1 MAGSIYESHKNG
13 KFVAVIELFSG
24 VSSSPS
30 HRGRILAE
38 KMEQTTIGETFCKLS
53 ESDLHILYGKDL

>member
-30 HRGRILAE
+30 HRRRILAE
-38 KMEQTTIGETFCKLS
+38 KMEQTTIGET
-53 ESDLHILYGKDL
+53 I